1 MRSIVFRILHMQK
14 IKRLN
19 SLLKKKL
26 PVDQSMIQRLAE
38 SKKSLI
44 FFTKKIKNSK
54 QSMRIRVI
62 NQLSDWMIDKNTLSI
77 SMICWKSRKLMLKHN
92 K

>member
-1 MRSIVFRILHMQK
+1 MRSIAFRILHMQK